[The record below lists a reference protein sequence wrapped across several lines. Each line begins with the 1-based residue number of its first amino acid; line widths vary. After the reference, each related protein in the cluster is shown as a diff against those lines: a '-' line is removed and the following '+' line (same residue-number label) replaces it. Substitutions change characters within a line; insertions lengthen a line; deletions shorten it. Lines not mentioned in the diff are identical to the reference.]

1 MLIKKTLLASW
12 DKIKALIYFKISQL
26 EFISVEIAQTYI
38 LV

>member
-12 DKIKALIYFKISQL
+12 DKINALIYFKISQL